1 MRLRD
6 RVAGLSPL
14 ERQRFGAAV
23 AQMSDAQ
30 QEALAHNWIDLLA
43 RDDQLAPPGDWT
55 TWLILAGRGWG
66 KTRTAAEHIRSVIDS
81 GGATR
86 IALVG
91 ATAADVR
98 DTMIEGESGLLAIWP
113 RAQRPIYEPSK
124 RRLTFANGAVASAY
138 SAEEPDRLRG
148 PQHDYAWADEVCA
161 WARLDTWDQ
170 LQFGLRLG
178 KHPRQVV
185 STTPRPTKQLREM
198 MADPR
203 TAVTRGRTLDN
214 ASNLAG
220 AFIATIQAKYAG
232 TRLGRQ
238 EMDAEILDDNPGALW
253 HRVPM
258 LDAHRVQNLP
268 ELRRIVVAVDPAV
281 TSNEDSD
288 ETGIVVC
295 ALGADGRGYV
305 LEDLTCKQSPAAWAR
320 IVIDAYHKWHADRI
334 VAEGN
339 NGGDLIESVMRSIDA
354 NVSYTRV
361 HARRGK
367 FARAEPVAAL
377 YEQGR
382 ISHVGAFP
390 QLEDELCEYDP
401 ATSTESPN
409 RLDAL
414 VWGFTDLMLGV
425 GFGLLDFAQAELKKQ
440 EQMRANAR

>member
-1 MRLRD
+1 MGQSRAEAIAALSEVER
-6 RVAGLSPL
+6 AALFKGLS
-14 ERQRFGAAV
+14 E
-23 AQMSDAQ
+23 AQFVD
-30 QEALAHNWIDLLA
+30 LAHDWQFWGRPEQQIPA
-43 RDDQLAPPGDWT
+43 GDDWDK
-55 TWLILAGRGWG
+55 WLILAGRGWG
-66 KTRTAAEHIRSVIDS
+66 KTRTGAETVRAWVKA
-81 GGATR
+81 GYRR
-86 IALVG
+86 IALVA
-91 ATAADVR
+91 ATAADAR
-98 DTMIEGESGLLAIWP
+98 DVLVEGESGILRIHP
-113 RAQRPIYEPSK
+113 DRDRPLYEPSK
-124 RRLTFANGAVASAY
+124 RRLTWPNGAIATTY
-138 SAEEPDRLRG
+138 SADEPDRLRG
-148 PQHDYAWADEVCA
+148 PQHDAAWCDELASWSYPEA
-161 WARLDTWDQ
+161 WDML
-170 LQFGLRLG
+170 LMGLRLG
-178 KHPRQVV
+178 LRPAAVIT
-185 STTPRPTKQLREM
+185 TTPRPTKLVRELLT
-198 MADPR
+198 DHR
-203 TAVTRGRTLDN
+203 CHVTRGATMDN
-214 ASNLAG
+214 ARNLAPQ
-220 AFIATIQAKYAG
+220 FLSQIVKKYEG

-238 EMDAEILDDNPGALW
+238 ELYAEVLDDNPGALW
-253 HRVPM
+253 HRGPM
-258 LDAHRVQNLP
+258 LDAHRVQSIP

-354 NVSYTRV
+354 SVSYTRV